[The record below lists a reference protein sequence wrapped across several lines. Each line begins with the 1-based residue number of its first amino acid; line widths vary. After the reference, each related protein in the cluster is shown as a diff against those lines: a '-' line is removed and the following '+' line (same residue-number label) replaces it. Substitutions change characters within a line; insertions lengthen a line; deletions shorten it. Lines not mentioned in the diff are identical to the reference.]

1 MKGRKEALERETVEN
16 EEREKDSP
24 TTEANRR
31 VTRVDLR
38 MGTMICGGGY
48 RLLVDPRSREER
60 FRFFCWIL
68 SLGIRIIAV
77 DVLRGGWI
85 CIH

>member
-38 MGTMICGGGY
+38 MGTMI
-48 RLLVDPRSREER
+48 
-60 FRFFCWIL
+60 
-68 SLGIRIIAV
+68 
-77 DVLRGGWI
+77 
-85 CIH
+85 